1 MFIEYL
7 ITFALAFIVSFS
19 ATPIAKKLA
28 FKIGA
33 VDVPRDK
40 RRMHKKPIARL
51 GGTAIFTGFLISVL
65 FAVISI
71 PNIFKASRELVGLIV
86 GILIIEIM
94 GILDDVIQLKARTKL
109 IFQITAALAVVFIG
123 NTRIE
128 SITNPFAASGI
139 SVLSWYISYPLTIL
153 WIVGITNAV
162 NLIDGLDGLA
172 AGVSSISS
180 LSLFFISILRTD
192 VNISIVIYTSII
204 TIALAGATLGFLP
217 FNFNPAKIFM
227 AESGAAFLGFTLS
240 VISIQGTL
248 KSYATISIAI
258 PLLVLGVPLFDTIFA
273 ILRRL
278 INRRP
283 IMEADRGH
291 LHHRLIDMGLSH
303 KQSVVMIY
311 TVSAALGLCAIVLAD
326 RGVLSAMILLVAVS
340 VFIIGG
346 AKFMSEVG
354 SSNYVSSP
362 IKTADSVNDNNDKSI
377 SVDKGISKKD
387 CEISEKNNSEHTDK
401 KEKTEAFTKK
411 IRNAQHP

>member
-1 MFIEYL
+1 MEYF
-7 ITFALAFIVSFS
+7 ITFTLAFIVAFS

-28 FKIGA
+28 FKVGA
-33 VDVPRDK
+33 VDVPRDE

-51 GGTAIFTGFLISVL
+51 GGIAIFSGFIVSVL
-65 FAVISI
+65 FAAISI
-71 PNIFKASRELVGLIV
+71 PGLFKMNQELAGLLA
-86 GILIIEIM
+86 GILIIETM
-94 GILDDVIQLKARTKL
+94 GVLDDIKQLRARAKL
-109 IFQITAALAVVFIG
+109 AFQILAALAVVIIG
-123 NTRIE
+123 GTRIE
-128 SITNPFAASGI
+128 SVTNPFAASGV
-139 SVLSWYISYPLTIL
+139 SQLSAYISYPLTIL
-153 WIVGITNAV
+153 WIVGITNAI

-192 VNISIVIYTSII
+192 IDINTVIYTAII

-227 AESGAAFLGFTLS
+227 AETGSAFLGFTLG

-258 PLLVLGVPLFDTIFA
+258 PLLVLGLPLFDTAFA

-291 LHHRLIDMGLSH
+291 LHHRLIDMGLSQ
-303 KQSVVMIY
+303 KQSVVVMY
-311 TVSAALGLCAIVLAD
+311 TASATLGLCAIVLAD
-326 RGVLSAMILLVAVS
+326 RGVLSAIILLVAVS

-346 AKFMSEVG
+346 AKFMSEIG
-354 SSNYVSSP
+354 TSSYVSSP
-362 IKTADSVNDNNDKSI
+362 TDSKHEMTDNDNDSTSGKDTKADAGNGGTSGNDA
-377 SVDKGISKKD
+377 G
-387 CEISEKNNSEHTDK
+387 EANS
-401 KEKTEAFTKK
+401 
-411 IRNAQHP
+411 